1 MYSYDIYIVSQETD
15 VKSLYIFLSE
25 ILYLCLVHQELKQ
38 LADEVRSDI
47 IFNVSK
53 TGGHLG
59 SSLGVVELTVALH
72 YIFNCPQDRILWD
85 VGHQVIKC
93 GVDETE
99 KHRDSCFELSF

>member
-1 MYSYDIYIVSQETD
+1 MIYIYLVLSPPKTNE
-15 VKSLYIFLSE
+15 KSSYIFVSE
-25 ILYLCLVHQELKQ
+25 ILCLCLVHQELKQ

-85 VGHQVIKC
+85 VGHQVIN
-93 GVDETE
+93 E
-99 KHRDSCFELSF
+99 ELIKLRNVEILVLN